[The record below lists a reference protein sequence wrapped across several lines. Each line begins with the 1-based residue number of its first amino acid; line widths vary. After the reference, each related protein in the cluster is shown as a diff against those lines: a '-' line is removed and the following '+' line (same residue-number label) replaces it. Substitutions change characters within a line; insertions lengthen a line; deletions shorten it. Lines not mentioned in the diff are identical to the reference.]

1 MDALKVAEDNQKE
14 IKEFMKLWNKLV
26 MKYTQGEGQL
36 SIQLIKLCQEFVD
49 LYFDPRRP
57 EIKTEMSRRAEM
69 WLAHL
74 ITLYNSAKINA
85 KDLHDL

>member
-49 LYFDPRRP
+49 LYFDPLRP

>member
-1 MDALKVAEDNQKE
+1 MDALKVAEGYQKE
-14 IKEFMKLWNKLV
+14 IKEFMKLWNILV
-26 MKYTQGEGQL
+26 MKYTLGEGQL
-36 SIQLIKLCQEFVD
+36 SIQLIKLCQEFSD
-49 LYFDPRRP
+49 IYFDPHTSN
-57 EIKTEMSRRAEM
+57 IKAEMSRRAEM

>member
-1 MDALKVAEDNQKE
+1 MDALKVAEGYQKE
-14 IKEFMKLWNKLV
+14 IKEFMKLWNILV
-26 MKYTQGEGQL
+26 MKYTLGEGQL
-36 SIQLIKLCQEFVD
+36 SIQLIKLCQEFMD
-49 LYFDPRRP
+49 IYFDPHTSN
-57 EIKTEMSRRAEM
+57 IKAEKSRRAEM